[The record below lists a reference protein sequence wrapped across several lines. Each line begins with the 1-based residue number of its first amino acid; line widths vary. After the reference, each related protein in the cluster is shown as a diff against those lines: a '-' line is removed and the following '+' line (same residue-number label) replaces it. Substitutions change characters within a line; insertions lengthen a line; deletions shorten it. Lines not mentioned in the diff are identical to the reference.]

1 MTIGGLLF
9 DRDYLTCNYFIHFRQ
24 TSRVNEKN
32 PQLAEDFRA
41 AIVNEDVDVIENILD
56 KGRINIF
63 YKNALRL

>member
-1 MTIGGLLF
+1 
-9 DRDYLTCNYFIHFRQ
+9 
-24 TSRVNEKN
+24 VNEKN